1 MFGVLV
7 SEQGCWMKLN
17 IGQDTASFALINPLN
32 PDFNIH
38 ANSHLLF
45 LYVCYRSSGENSLKY
60 QLDLSGMI
68 MSSLV
73 RTKHLNTI
81 PPTAS
86 AQELCVY
93 LLLNPFGILLIPIKE
108 KRVLILRIKK
118 NRN

>member
-38 ANSHLLF
+38 ADSHLLS

-60 QLDLSGMI
+60 QLDLSGI
-68 MSSLV
+68 SQDKAP
-73 RTKHLNTI
+73 KHHTPNGQCPGTLCI
-81 PPTAS
+81 STA
-86 AQELCVY
+86 
-93 LLLNPFGILLIPIKE
+93 
-108 KRVLILRIKK
+108 
-118 NRN
+118 

>member
-32 PDFNIH
+32 PDFNIY
-38 ANSHLLF
+38 ADSHLLS

-68 MSSLV
+68 MSSILV
-73 RTKHLNTI
+73 TVISQDKAPKHHTPNGQCPGTLCI
-81 PPTAS
+81 STA
-86 AQELCVY
+86 
-93 LLLNPFGILLIPIKE
+93 
-108 KRVLILRIKK
+108 
-118 NRN
+118 